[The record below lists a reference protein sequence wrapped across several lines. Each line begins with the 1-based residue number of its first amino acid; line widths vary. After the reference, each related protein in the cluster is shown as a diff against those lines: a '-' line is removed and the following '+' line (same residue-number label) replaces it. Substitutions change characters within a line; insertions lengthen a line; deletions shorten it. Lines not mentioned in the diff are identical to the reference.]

1 MATAT
6 PTVTEQYTTTV
17 PAYARQYVERLLGEA
32 EALSRRGYEPYEG
45 QRLAGFNP
53 LQQAAFG
60 DLASMGVSPY
70 TGQAAGLAS
79 LAGQRA
85 GEMGYAPMG
94 ERQYFTSPD
103 LQRYQMTAPERVG
116 AERFGLGAMQ
126 EYMSPYM
133 SGVVEQ
139 QKREAIQDYA
149 RQIPGLQAAGIR
161 AGARGG
167 TREALL
173 QSEAQRN
180 LQQQLGGI
188 EAMGRQQA
196 YQQAAQQFGA
206 DRAAAMQAAQLNQ
219 AAQLQ
224 AQQQG
229 ITQEQALNQL
239 RAQVAGM
246 GAQYGLGGAELAERS
261 RQYGAG
267 LGMQGLQNQL
277 TAAGTLGGLGQQAY
291 QQQLG
296 IGQAQLGAGAQIQAL
311 EQQNLANQYQD
322 WLNFQ
327 QQPFQQYTWFSDILR
342 GVPSSTALA
351 QRYQSAPSTLGLIG
365 GIATAGIGGLFG
377 GLGGGTGGVPTTSD
391 RRLKSNVVRVGTHS
405 LGIGIYEYD
414 IWGLRQR
421 GVMADE
427 VMSVMPEAVV
437 MQDNG
442 YMAVRY
448 DMIGGV

>member
-17 PAYARQYVERLLGEA
+17 PSYARPYVERLLGEA
-32 EALSRRGYEPYEG
+32 EALSRRGYEQFEG
-45 QRLAGFNP
+45 QRVAGFNP

-60 DLASMGVSPY
+60 DIAAMGVSPY

-85 GEMGYAPMG
+85 GEMGYTPVG
-94 ERQYFTSPD
+94 SQQFYQGPE
-103 LQRYQMTAPERVG
+103 LQRYQMATPERVG

-133 SGVVEQ
+133 QGVVQ
-139 QKREAIQDYA
+139 RQKRAAVQDYM
-149 RQIPGLQAAGIR
+149 RQIPGLQAAGVR

-173 QSEAQRN
+173 QAEAQRG
-180 LQQQLGGI
+180 LQERLGDI
-188 EAMGRQQA
+188 EAGGLQTA
-196 YQQAAQQFGA
+196 YQQAAQQFGQ
-206 DRAAAMQAAQLNQ
+206 DRAAQMQAAQLNQ

-229 ITQEQALNQL
+229 ISQEQALNQL
-239 RAQVAGM
+239 RMQGAGL

-267 LGMQGLQNQL
+267 LGMQGLQQQL

-291 QQQLG
+291 QQQMG

-351 QRYQSAPSTLGLIG
+351 QRYQSSPSTLGMIG
-365 GIATAGIGGLFG
+365 GLATAGIGGLFG
-377 GLGGGTGGVPTTSD
+377 GLGGMGSTGTT
-391 RRLKSNVVRVGTHS
+391 R
-405 LGIGIYEYD
+405 
-414 IWGLRQR
+414 
-421 GVMADE
+421 
-427 VMSVMPEAVV
+427 
-437 MQDNG
+437 
-442 YMAVRY
+442 
-448 DMIGGV
+448 